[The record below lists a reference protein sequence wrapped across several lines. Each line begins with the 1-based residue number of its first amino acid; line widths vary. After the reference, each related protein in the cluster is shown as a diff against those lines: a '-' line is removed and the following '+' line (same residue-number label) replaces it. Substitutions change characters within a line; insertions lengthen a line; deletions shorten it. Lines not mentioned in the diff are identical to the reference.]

1 MISARSIAGIR
12 RGRKTR
18 GTQSGFSMIEVLIAL
33 VVLGVGL
40 LGLALLQTTN
50 LRFTKS
56 ADQRTQ
62 AVNLAT
68 EMLDMIRANHSEV
81 AAYAAIDE
89 GSFAS
94 VTATDGC
101 DAGDT
106 LTSDDNIERWKC
118 EVVEALGSDASAD
131 VEFTAPTEVR
141 VTVSWE
147 DEYWIADEDDRMEG
161 SGAVVLETQL

>member
-1 MISARSIAGIR
+1 MIGLGSGIR
-12 RGRKTR
+12 RRSR
-18 GTQSGFSMIEVLIAL
+18 GAARGFSMIEVLIAL

-68 EMLDMIRANHSEV
+68 EMLDMIRANHSEA
-81 AAYAAIDE
+81 AAYEAITP

-94 VTATDGC
+94 VNPQAGC
-101 DAGDT
+101 PTVPG
-106 LTSDDNIERWKC
+106 LTSAENITRWKC
-118 EVVEALGSDASAD
+118 ELVEALGAGSSAA
-131 VEFTAPTEVR
+131 VNFTAPSE
-141 VTVSWE
+141 VTVTVTWD
-147 DEYWIADEDDRMEG
+147 DEYWLGAAGTD
-161 SGAVVLETQL
+161 GAVTLSTQL